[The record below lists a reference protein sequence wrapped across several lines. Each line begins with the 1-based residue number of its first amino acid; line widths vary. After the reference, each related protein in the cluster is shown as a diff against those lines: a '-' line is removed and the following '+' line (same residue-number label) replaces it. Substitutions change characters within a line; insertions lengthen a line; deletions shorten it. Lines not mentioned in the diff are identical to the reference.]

1 MSPGAVLAWCGW
13 LHPRV
18 TTVRVAFALIS
29 VSGSSSVFLNA
40 RPAFAL
46 SVHCLWRWASAI
58 LGGFPLHY
66 ASPYWVWR
74 PIHGACFLLLLPCM
88 TGALAPL
95 FAPARNALDAALAL
109 SRLGLP
115 RCFHWLFHS
124 LGKPLVAP
132 SEVALPRFSSMPGL
146 LLRCRCVVCHPLWRW
161 ASAILGGHP
170 PRYTSPNWVWRPIH
184 GTCSLLLLPCT
195 TGALAPLFAPA
206 RNALD
211 AALDLSRLG
220 LPRCF
225 HWLFHS
231 LGKPLV
237 TPSWLRL
244 FATAKV
250 TISSAGRSPR

>member
-1 MSPGAVLAWCGW
+1 MA
-13 LHPRV
+13 
-18 TTVRVAFALIS
+18 
-29 VSGSSSVFLNA
+29 
-40 RPAFAL
+40 
-46 SVHCLWRWASAI
+46 
-58 LGGFPLHY
+58 
-66 ASPYWVWR
+66 
-74 PIHGACFLLLLPCM
+74 
-88 TGALAPL
+88 GALAPL

-146 LLRCRCVVCHPLWRW
+146 LLRCRCIVCRPLWHW
-161 ASAILGGHP
+161 ASVILGGYP
-170 PRYTSPNWVWRPIH
+170 PRYASPDLVWRPIH

-231 LGKPLV
+231 LSKPLV
-237 TPSWLRL
+237 APSWLHL
-244 FATAKV
+244 CAAAKV
-250 TISSAGRSPR
+250 PVSSAGRSPRLGPSVACSSLGGLACKSPLGRPLWAVVLCRKPLPFGLFPHRGNV